1 MSNNL
6 KTFLKGFDLKKSEI
20 EDLLAETPPEGF
32 DAKELA
38 KSKREHLIEVHEA
51 ANPRI
56 KEDDINGK
64 LIATEKTLKVK
75 FAKELGIDKSRTDI
89 EKLSTDEFL
98 TLVKS
103 TKDSLSSKSDETLKK
118 EVSELQQKFLNTL
131 DELEKERE
139 NKSSEIERV
148 KKEAYSEVENFKFDN
163 TFNSFA
169 EKQEWGVSE
178 AIKKDAIHVAKLKAK
193 EMGWKLHED
202 GTLTSSDGTGKAMR
216 PDKSGFFASINDY
229 LAVQIDPYLKK
240 SQGSGSEGKP
250 ANITVQGV
258 DLTKASATNKETLDW
273 LNKD

>member
-1 MSNNL
+1 MSNFKIAL
-6 KTFLKGFDLKKSEI
+6 RELGFNESEI
-20 EDLLAETPPEGF
+20 DELTAEKPADGF

-38 KSKREHLIEVHEA
+38 RSKREHLIEVHEA

-64 LIATEKTLKVK
+64 LIAVEKTLKVK

-258 DLTKASATNKETLDW
+258 DFTKISPTNAKAMEFLQE
-273 LNKD
+273 K

>member
-6 KTFLKGFDLKKSEI
+6 KTFLKGFDLKESEI

-32 DAKELA
+32 DPKELA

-103 TKDSLSSKSDETLKK
+103 TKDSLSSKSDESLKA
-118 EVSELQQKFLNTL
+118 EVNEFKQKYL
-131 DELEKERE
+131 DTLEKYEKE
-139 NKSSEIERV
+139 KESKVDEIERV
-148 KKEAYSEVENFKFDN
+148 KKEAYKEVENFEFDN
-163 TFNSFA
+163 TFDKFSD
-169 EKQEWGVSE
+169 KQEWGVKE
-178 AIKKDAIHVAKLKAK
+178 EIKKDAILVAKLKAK
-193 EMGWKLHED
+193 EMGWKLHKD

-216 PDKSGFFASINDY
+216 PDKSGFFPHITDF
-229 LAVQIDPYLKK
+229 LAVQYDPYLKK
-240 SQGSGSEGKP
+240 SQGAGGDDKP

-258 DLTKASATNKETLDW
+258 DLTKVSPTNAKALEFLQE
-273 LNKD
+273 K

>member
-1 MSNNL
+1 MSNFKIAL
-6 KTFLKGFDLKKSEI
+6 RELGFNESEI
-20 EDLLAETPPEGF
+20 DELTAEKPADGF

-38 KSKREHLIEVHEA
+38 RSKREHLIEVHEA

-64 LIATEKTLKVK
+64 LIAVEKTLKVK

-131 DELEKERE
+131 DQLEKERE

-258 DLTKASATNKETLDW
+258 DVTKVSPTNAKALEFLQKE
-273 LNKD
+273 